1 MKETLWQR
9 TRLTLSF
16 AVAGE
21 EYGFIGCT
29 TIILL
34 LLAIALECIRMGL
47 RAKDLSGKIICCG
60 MGSIVAFQSFLN
72 ICVATGMGPNT
83 GTPLPFVKLWTDLS
97 YQSLYWNG
105 TCSERRSSE
114 QLV

>member
-1 MKETLWQR
+1 MAENQTDFI
-9 TRLTLSF
+9 F

-60 MGSIVAFQSFLN
+60 MGSIVAFQLSEYLRSHRN
-72 ICVATGMGPNT
+72 GAEYRNASSLC
-83 GTPLPFVKLWTDLS
+83 KLWTDLS
-97 YQSLYWNG
+97 YQSL
-105 TCSERRSSE
+105 
-114 QLV
+114 

>member
-1 MKETLWQR
+1 MASVNEGNFVAENQTDFI
-9 TRLTLSF
+9 F

-47 RAKDLSGKIICCG
+47 RAKDLSGK
-60 MGSIVAFQSFLN
+60 SSAAEWEVSLLSRAF
-72 ICVATGMGPNT
+72 
-83 GTPLPFVKLWTDLS
+83 
-97 YQSLYWNG
+97 
-105 TCSERRSSE
+105 
-114 QLV
+114 